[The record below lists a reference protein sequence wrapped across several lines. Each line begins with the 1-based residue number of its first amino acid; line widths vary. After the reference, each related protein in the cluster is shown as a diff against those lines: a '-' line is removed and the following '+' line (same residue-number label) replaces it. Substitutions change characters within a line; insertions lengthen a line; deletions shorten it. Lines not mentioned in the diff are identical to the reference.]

1 MSLPEQL
8 DCNPQIAVQGLVG
21 YEFGRQC
28 VELGR
33 LTSRIMAHAFID
45 ISAPEDPALHAPKF
59 YGFTD
64 GLDLEHPS
72 IQPVLAK
79 YSRRYRDLGLAYI
92 EYPGDNE
99 LSQAVFQVKPAK
111 QVAASRFAGGVIF
124 SLAKED
130 YINSCRNMSSN
141 PDKAEKKARRSA
153 GMAFAELVTIDE
165 KSTEIPVGM
174 VKRIELFTNGHNP
187 YPGYPTPPL
196 KADLV
201 HNLDLQFTDVKRE
214 RRFKVSPKIYE
225 DAPSKNLILVEE
237 IIPHANITLIE
248 DSIPIKGERQ
258 DFDIGPYRLTIEDGL
273 IVVSI
278 ISESKHFPKK
288 VLATTFISINAAI
301 AFTSSSQIH
310 ELHHLLYS
318 LYTPKRREANIRKRK
333 PEIKQPR
340 YQTEKKLVAGIANT
354 ILKGVIDQRIS
365 DEFLAQIA
373 GGSSINDAVDVL
385 AEEVE
390 ECGVCYDYVTE
401 NRDAILKAA
410 TTNINDFPDVDSI
423 AAAAENKIR
432 ETYHQ
437 YLDRVAKKVIQYGLQ
452 SPHFAPLNEKQLIS
466 LLAPHPFHLWPVVLR
481 SVNTYARGLEDRSTL
496 STLLRN

>member
-33 LTSRIMAHAFID
+33 LTSRIMEHAFMD
-45 ISAPEDPALHAPKF
+45 ISAPEDLALLAPKF

-79 YSRRYRDLGLAYI
+79 YSRRYRDLSLAYI
-92 EYPGDNE
+92 EYPSDNE
-99 LSQAVFQVKPAK
+99 FSQAVFQVKPAK

-130 YINSCRNMSSN
+130 YINSFRNMSSN
-141 PDKAEKKARRSA
+141 PDKAEKKAIRSA

-165 KSTEIPVGM
+165 NGTDIPVGM
-174 VKRIELFTNGHNP
+174 IKANNTNLEQSGS
-187 YPGYPTPPL
+187 T
-196 KADLV
+196 
-201 HNLDLQFTDVKRE
+201 
-214 RRFKVSPKIYE
+214 
-225 DAPSKNLILVEE
+225 
-237 IIPHANITLIE
+237 IT
-248 DSIPIKGERQ
+248 
-258 DFDIGPYRLTIEDGL
+258 
-273 IVVSI
+273 
-278 ISESKHFPKK
+278 
-288 VLATTFISINAAI
+288 
-301 AFTSSSQIH
+301 H
-310 ELHHLLYS
+310 ELQHLLHS
-318 LYTPKRREANIRKRK
+318 LYIPKRRQANIRKRK

-354 ILKGVIDQRIS
+354 MLKGVIDQSIRN
-365 DEFLAQIA
+365 EFLAQIA
-373 GGSSINDAVDVL
+373 GGRSINYAVDVL

-390 ECGVCYDYVTE
+390 ERGVCYDYVTE

-452 SPHFAPLNEKQLIS
+452 SSHFAPLNEKQLIS

-481 SVNTYARGLEDRSTL
+481 AVNAYARGLEDRSTL